1 MYLIKKLDFIE
12 ITNSIKHLYE
22 ENYFI
27 DDNRPVKLG
36 AAITRLYEECIST
49 IDNCN

>member
-36 AAITRLYEECIST
+36 AEISRLYEECIST